1 MELFDHI
8 ASGLALLLAAVA
20 TFFTWRKKPSRLDT
34 RARIVAEAVAYGR
47 AHQAKGIPLEQTCLE
62 AAILLD
68 MKDNGKPDFGRSE
81 LLVAIRAALAA

>member
-8 ASGLALLLAAVA
+8 AAVVSLLAAAGSVW
-20 TFFTWRKKPSRLDT
+20 FTWRQKPSRLDT

>member
-1 MELFDHI
+1 M
-8 ASGLALLLAAVA
+8 
-20 TFFTWRKKPSRLDT
+20 
-34 RARIVAEAVAYGR
+34 AYGR

-81 LLVAIRAALAA
+81 MLVAIRAALAA

>member
-1 MELFDHI
+1 METAAHI
-8 ASGLALLLAAVA
+8 SSIAALLISFVAA
-20 TFFTWRKKPSRLDT
+20 FFTWRKKPSRLDT